1 MNAQKCWKRTEGA
14 LRCSFFFSIECVQIV
29 GKTNGAIPGSPA
41 STMPEGTSTPPQDW
55 HDQIFEVLQNHEV
68 KQVYHV
74 PDAGHGRLIEAC
86 QNSNAVQTVTL
97 TTEEE
102 GVALAAGAW
111 LGGQRSVLLMQSSG
125 VGNTINL
132 MGLTKTM
139 RFPLLTLITMR
150 GDYGEFNSWQYP
162 MGQGTP
168 KVLEAMGVLIYSVD
182 NAAEVAAT
190 VDAAARAAF
199 NGGQAVAVL
208 LRQKLIGI
216 KDFGKK

>member
-1 MNAQKCWKRTEGA
+1 MSATA
-14 LRCSFFFSIECVQIV
+14 
-29 GKTNGAIPGSPA
+29 TPA
-41 STMPEGTSTPPQDW
+41 TTPDW
-55 HDQIFEVLQNHEV
+55 RDQIFEVLQDHDV

-86 QNSNAVQTVTL
+86 QKSNSIRTLAL

-102 GVALAAGAW
+102 GIPLAAGAW

-132 MGLTKTM
+132 LGLTKTL
-139 RFPLLTLITMR
+139 RFPFLTLITMR
-150 GDYGEFNSWQYP
+150 GEPGEFNSWQYP

-168 KVLEAMGVLIYSVD
+168 KVLEAMGTLVMSVD
-182 NAAEVAAT
+182 KAEDVKTT
-190 VDAAARAAF
+190 VDHAARSAF

-216 KDFGKK
+216 KTFGKK

>member
-1 MNAQKCWKRTEGA
+1 MNVA
-14 LRCSFFFSIECVQIV
+14 
-29 GKTNGAIPGSPA
+29 
-41 STMPEGTSTPPQDW
+41 TPVHWQD
-55 HDQIFEVLQNHEV
+55 HIFEVLQDHDIR
-68 KQVYHV
+68 QVYHV
-74 PDAGHGRLIEAC
+74 PDAGHSRLIEAC
-86 QNSNAVQTVTL
+86 QKSNSIRTLAL

-125 VGNTINL
+125 VGNTVNL
-132 MGLTKTM
+132 MGLTKTL
-139 RFPLLTLITMR
+139 RFPFLTLITMR
-150 GDYGEFNSWQYP
+150 GDYGEFNSWQFP

-168 KVLEAMGVLIYSVD
+168 KVLEAMGVLLYSVD
-182 NAAEVAAT
+182 HVSEVKAT

-216 KDFGKK
+216 KDFGKKKG

>member
-1 MNAQKCWKRTEGA
+1 MNVA
-14 LRCSFFFSIECVQIV
+14 VPV
-29 GKTNGAIPGSPA
+29 
-41 STMPEGTSTPPQDW
+41 DW
-55 HDQIFEVLQNHEV
+55 RDQIFEVLQDHEV
-68 KQVYHV
+68 RQVYHV
-74 PDAGHGRLIEAC
+74 PDAGHSRLIEAC
-86 QNSNAVQTVTL
+86 QRSNAMRTLAL

-102 GVALAAGAW
+102 ALGLAAGAW
-111 LGGQRSVLLMQSSG
+111 LGGQRSVTLMQSSG

-132 MGLTKTM
+132 IGLTKTL
-139 RFPLLTLITMR
+139 RFPFLTLITMR

-168 KVLEAMGVLIYSVD
+168 KVLEAMGVQLYSVER
-182 NAAEVAAT
+182 AEEVKAT

-216 KDFGKK
+216 KDFGKKTA

>member
-1 MNAQKCWKRTEGA
+1 MN
-14 LRCSFFFSIECVQIV
+14 
-29 GKTNGAIPGSPA
+29 
-41 STMPEGTSTPPQDW
+41 DW
-55 HDQIFEVLQNHEV
+55 RDDIFQVLQDHDI

-74 PDAGHGRLIEAC
+74 PDAGHAKVIEAC
-86 QNSNAVQTVTL
+86 QNSNSIRTVAL

-102 GVALAAGAW
+102 GIPLAAGAW

-132 MGLTKTM
+132 MGMTKTL
-139 RFPLLTLITMR
+139 RFPFLTLITMR
-150 GDYGEFNSWQYP
+150 GEPGEFNSWQYP

-168 KVLEAMGVLIYSVD
+168 KVLEAMGVLVMSVD
-182 NAAEVAAT
+182 KTEDVKTT
-190 VDAAARAAF
+190 VDHAARSAF

-216 KDFGKK
+216 KDFGKKKA

>member
-1 MNAQKCWKRTEGA
+1 MNATV
-14 LRCSFFFSIECVQIV
+14 SV
-29 GKTNGAIPGSPA
+29 
-41 STMPEGTSTPPQDW
+41 DW
-55 HDQIFEVLQNHEV
+55 RDQIFDVLQSHDI

-74 PDAGHGRLIEAC
+74 PDAGHSRLIEAC
-86 QNSNAVQTVTL
+86 QKSNSIRTVPL

-102 GVALAAGAW
+102 GIAVAAGAW

-132 MGLTKTM
+132 MGLTKTL

-168 KVLEAMGVLIYSVD
+168 KVLEAMGVLLYSVD
-182 NAAEVAAT
+182 QASEVAAT

-216 KDFGKK
+216 QTFGKK

>member
-1 MNAQKCWKRTEGA
+1 MN
-14 LRCSFFFSIECVQIV
+14 
-29 GKTNGAIPGSPA
+29 
-41 STMPEGTSTPPQDW
+41 DW
-55 HDQIFEVLQNHEV
+55 RDDIFQVLQDHDI

-74 PDAGHGRLIEAC
+74 PDAGHSKVIEAC
-86 QNSNAVQTVTL
+86 QKSNAIRTMAL

-102 GVALAAGAW
+102 GIPLAAGAW

-132 MGLTKTM
+132 MGMTKTL
-139 RFPLLTLITMR
+139 RFPFLTLITMR
-150 GDYGEFNSWQYP
+150 GELGEFNSWQYP

-168 KVLEAMGVLIYSVD
+168 KVLEAMGVLVTSVD
-182 NAAEVAAT
+182 KAEDVKTT
-190 VDAAARAAF
+190 VDHAARSAF

-216 KDFGKK
+216 KNFGKK

>member
-1 MNAQKCWKRTEGA
+1 MH
-14 LRCSFFFSIECVQIV
+14 
-29 GKTNGAIPGSPA
+29 
-41 STMPEGTSTPPQDW
+41 PEQAPDW
-55 HDQIFEVLQNHEV
+55 RGQIFELLRTHDVR
-68 KQVYHV
+68 QVYHL
-74 PDAGHGRLIEAC
+74 PDAGHAALIEAC
-86 QNSNAVQTVTL
+86 QTSESIRTVLL

-132 MGLTKTM
+132 LGLTKTL
-139 RFPLLTLITMR
+139 RFPFLTLITMR
-150 GDYGEFNSWQYP
+150 GDWGEFNAWQYP
-162 MGQGTP
+162 MGQGTQ
-168 KVLEAMGVLIYSVD
+168 KVLEAMGVLVYPVERAD
-182 NAAEVAAT
+182 DVRPT

-216 KDFGKK
+216 KPFGGK

>member
-1 MNAQKCWKRTEGA
+1 MNAVAT
-14 LRCSFFFSIECVQIV
+14 I
-29 GKTNGAIPGSPA
+29 
-41 STMPEGTSTPPQDW
+41 DW
-55 HDQIFEVLQNHEV
+55 HDQIFDVLQDHNI

-86 QNSNAVQTVTL
+86 QKSNSVRTLAL

-102 GVALAAGAW
+102 GIAIAAGAW

-132 MGLTKTM
+132 MGLTKTL
-139 RFPLLTLITMR
+139 RFPFLTLITMR
-150 GDYGEFNSWQYP
+150 GELGEFNSWQYP

-168 KVLEAMGVLIYSVD
+168 KVLEAMGVLVMSVD
-182 NAAEVAAT
+182 KADAVKET
-190 VDAAARAAF
+190 VDHAARSAY

-216 KDFGKK
+216 KTFGKK

>member
-1 MNAQKCWKRTEGA
+1 MDAVA
-14 LRCSFFFSIECVQIV
+14 
-29 GKTNGAIPGSPA
+29 KT
-41 STMPEGTSTPPQDW
+41 DW
-55 HDQIFEVLQNHEV
+55 HDDIFDVLQDHDI

-86 QNSNAVQTVTL
+86 QKSNSMRTLAL

-102 GVALAAGAW
+102 GIPLAAGAW

-132 MGLTKTM
+132 MGLTKTL
-139 RFPLLTLITMR
+139 RFPFLTLITMR
-150 GDYGEFNSWQYP
+150 GEPGEFNSWQYP

-168 KVLEAMGVLIYSVD
+168 KVLEAMGVMVMSVD
-182 NAAEVAAT
+182 KADEVKQT
-190 VDAAARAAF
+190 VDHAARSAF

-216 KDFGKK
+216 KNFGKK

>member
-1 MNAQKCWKRTEGA
+1 MNVATT
-14 LRCSFFFSIECVQIV
+14 V
-29 GKTNGAIPGSPA
+29 
-41 STMPEGTSTPPQDW
+41 DW
-55 HDQIFEVLQNHEV
+55 RDQIFEVFQDHDI

-74 PDAGHGRLIEAC
+74 PDAGHSRLIEAC
-86 QNSNAVQTVTL
+86 QKSNSIRTLAL

-102 GVALAAGAW
+102 ALGLAAGAW
-111 LGGQRSVLLMQSSG
+111 LGGQRSATLMQSSG

-132 MGLTKTM
+132 MGLTKTL
-139 RFPLLTLITMR
+139 RFPFLALITMR

-168 KVLEAMGVLIYSVD
+168 KVLEAMGVQLYSVD
-182 NAAEVAAT
+182 EAREVKAT
-190 VDAAARAAF
+190 VDAATRAAF

-216 KDFGKK
+216 KDFGKKTA

>member
-1 MNAQKCWKRTEGA
+1 MNAETRIKSDA
-14 LRCSFFFSIECVQIV
+14 
-29 GKTNGAIPGSPA
+29 
-41 STMPEGTSTPPQDW
+41 DW
-55 HDQIFEVLQNHEV
+55 RDQIFDVLQGHDIR
-68 KQVYHV
+68 QVYHV
-74 PDAGHGRLIEAC
+74 PDAGHARLIEHC
-86 QNSNAVQTVTL
+86 QRSNSIRTVAL

-102 GVALAAGAW
+102 GLALAAGAW

-132 MGLTKTM
+132 MGLTKTL
-139 RFPLLTLITMR
+139 RFPFLTLITMR
-150 GDYGEFNSWQYP
+150 GDWGEFNSWQYP

-168 KVLEAMGVLIYSVD
+168 KVLEAMGVLLYSVD
-182 NAAEVAAT
+182 KADEVKVT

>member
-1 MNAQKCWKRTEGA
+1 MNAEASIKSGA
-14 LRCSFFFSIECVQIV
+14 
-29 GKTNGAIPGSPA
+29 
-41 STMPEGTSTPPQDW
+41 DW
-55 HDQIFEVLQNHEV
+55 RDQIFDVLQTHDI

-74 PDAGHGRLIEAC
+74 PDAGHSRLIEQC
-86 QNSNAVQTVTL
+86 QRSNWIRTVPL

-102 GVALAAGAW
+102 GLALAAGAW

-132 MGLTKTM
+132 MGLTKTL
-139 RFPLLTLITMR
+139 RFPFLTLITMR

-168 KVLEAMGVLIYSVD
+168 KVLEAMGVLLYSVD
-182 NAAEVAAT
+182 KASEVKAT

-216 KDFGKK
+216 KDSGKK

>member
-1 MNAQKCWKRTEGA
+1 MSDWRDDIFAV
-14 LRCSFFFSIECVQIV
+14 F
-29 GKTNGAIPGSPA
+29 
-41 STMPEGTSTPPQDW
+41 QD
-55 HDQIFEVLQNHEV
+55 HDI

-74 PDAGHGRLIEAC
+74 PDAGHSRLIEAC
-86 QNSNAVQTVTL
+86 QTSNSIRTLAL

-102 GVALAAGAW
+102 GIAIAAGAW
-111 LGGQRSVLLMQSSG
+111 LGGQRSALLMQSSG

-132 MGLTKTM
+132 MGLTKTL
-139 RFPLLTLITMR
+139 RFPFLTLITMR
-150 GDYGEFNSWQYP
+150 GEYGEFNSWQYS

-168 KVLEAMGVLIYSVD
+168 KVLEAMGVLLYPVD
-182 NAAEVAAT
+182 KAEEVKAT

-216 KDFGKK
+216 KDFGKKKA

>member
-1 MNAQKCWKRTEGA
+1 MNA
-14 LRCSFFFSIECVQIV
+14 
-29 GKTNGAIPGSPA
+29 PA
-41 STMPEGTSTPPQDW
+41 APDW
-55 HDQIFEVLQNHEV
+55 RDDIFAVLQAHEI

-74 PDAGHGRLIEAC
+74 PDAGHSRLIEAC
-86 QNSNAVQTVTL
+86 QRSNAVRTLAL

-132 MGLTKTM
+132 MGLTKTL

-150 GDYGEFNSWQYP
+150 GEWGEFNSWQFP

-168 KVLEAMGVLIYSVD
+168 KVLEAMGVLVYSVD
-182 NAAEVAAT
+182 KAEDVKAA

-216 KDFGKK
+216 KNFGKK